1 MMIEGAH
8 SHMQTG
14 MGGHKSEPYL
24 CGSHGVLLSPQ
35 QPSAEANTK
44 RQEKTQKKK
53 SSSFCPFFNRSLE
66 STASGFKVERV
77 CVRVYVFVYGCVAMN
92 QEPAW

>member
-1 MMIEGAH
+1 MVMIEGAH

-44 RQEKTQKKK
+44 RQEKTHRK
-53 SSSFCPFFNRSLE
+53 RR
-66 STASGFKVERV
+66 AAA
-77 CVRVYVFVYGCVAMN
+77 FVLFSI
-92 QEPAW
+92 EAWKAQPRGSK